1 MNFKT
6 WLENEDY
13 RGTHKAPDKEN
24 GAPLHDL
31 TNIYPDDIY
40 GPNGARYYGH
50 GDPTD
55 YFTISVIQAAK
66 NKPNMQV
73 KIYRAVPKVLSS
85 QEKINDIEK
94 QKKYIQK
101 TGKIPPAAM
110 DFLGSAISY
119 FNSSKYYEIL
129 NKELEK
135 INSEP
140 LVENEK
146 VKINSGDWVTI
157 NRQYAVLHGESSLY
171 GKYRILSKTVP
182 AKTLYTDG
190 NSIHEWGYNP

>member
-13 RGTHKAPDKEN
+13 RGTHKAPDGET

-50 GDPTD
+50 GDPID
-55 YFTISVIQAAK
+55 NFTISVIQAAK
-66 NKPNMQV
+66 NKPSMPV
-73 KIYRAVPKVLSS
+73 KIYRAVPANVN
-85 QEKINDIEK
+85 KIN
-94 QKKYIQK
+94 
-101 TGKIPPAAM
+101 
-110 DFLGSAISY
+110 F
-119 FNSSKYYEIL
+119 
-129 NKELEK
+129 
-135 INSEP
+135 
-140 LVENEK
+140 
-146 VKINSGDWVTI
+146 GDWVTI
-157 NRQYAVLHGESSLY
+157 NRQYAIMHGESWLH

-182 AKTLYTDG
+182 AKTLYTEG